1 MTITRLKALITG
13 GTGQVG
19 TELIR
24 RGDCCQF
31 DIVAPNR
38 AEINLLNES
47 DVYSQ
52 LNSIRPDIV
61 VNSAAF
67 TAVDAAETE
76 CDMAFKVNSDV
87 VRIMANSCNLLS
99 IPLIH
104 ISTDYVFDGTKA
116 GSYKE
121 TDLICPIGVY
131 GRSKEAGEAK
141 VRELLEKHIILRTS
155 WVYAAHG
162 NNFVKTMLRI
172 GKERQNLNIVN
183 DQFGAPTFAGDI
195 ADAILSIAKKVL
207 EHDALEFWGTYH
219 YTAKGRTSWKDF
231 AEVIFET
238 ASTWLPNKPYVE
250 GIPSSQYPTAAKRPA
265 NSVLNCAKVDLELG
279 PPRRHWRE
287 GLDEVLDELRMN
299 QNREIT

>member
-24 RGDCCQF
+24 RGDSCRF

-52 LNSIRPDIV
+52 LNSTRPNIV

-76 CDMAFKVNSDV
+76 CDMAFKVNRDA
-87 VRIMANSCNLLS
+87 VRIMANCCNLLS

-121 TDLICPIGVY
+121 TDLICPLGVY
-131 GRSKEAGEAK
+131 GRSKEAGEAI

-172 GKERQNLNIVN
+172 GRERQNLNVVN

-195 ADAILSIAKKVL
+195 ADAIFSIAKKVL
-207 EHDALEFWGTYH
+207 KHDALEFWGTYH
-219 YTAKGRTSWKDF
+219 YTAKGRTTWKDF

-238 ASTWLPNKPYVE
+238 ASTWLPNKPFVE
-250 GIPSSQYPTAAKRPA
+250 GIPSSQYPTAAKRPL
-265 NSVLNCAKVDLELG
+265 NSVLNCVKVDSKLG

-287 GLDEVLDELRMN
+287 GLDEVLDELKN
-299 QNREIT
+299 EPK

>member
-1 MTITRLKALITG
+1 
-13 GTGQVG
+13 
-19 TELIR
+19 
-24 RGDCCQF
+24 
-31 DIVAPNR
+31 
-38 AEINLLNES
+38 
-47 DVYSQ
+47 
-52 LNSIRPDIV
+52 

-76 CDMAFKVNSDV
+76 CDMAFKVNRDA

-131 GRSKEAGEAK
+131 GRSKEAGEAI

-238 ASTWLPNKPYVE
+238 ASTWLPNKPNVE

-265 NSVLNCAKVDLELG
+265 NSVLNCAKVDSELG

-287 GLDEVLDELRMN
+287 GLDEVLDELKN
-299 QNREIT
+299 EPK

>member
-24 RGDCCQF
+24 RGDCCHF

-76 CDMAFKVNSDV
+76 CDMAFKVNRDV

-172 GKERQNLNIVN
+172 GKERQNLNVVN

-265 NSVLNCAKVDLELG
+265 NSVLNCAKVDSELG

-287 GLDEVLDELRMN
+287 GLDEVLDELKN
-299 QNREIT
+299 EPK

>member
-1 MTITRLKALITG
+1 MTVTRLKALITG

-24 RGDCCQF
+24 RGDGCRF

-52 LNSIRPDIV
+52 LNSIRPNIV

-76 CDMAFKVNSDV
+76 CDMAFKVNRDA
-87 VRIMANSCNLLS
+87 VRIMANCCNLLS

-131 GRSKEAGEAK
+131 GRSKEAGEAI

-172 GKERQNLNIVN
+172 GRERQNLNVVN

-195 ADAILSIAKKVL
+195 ADAIFSIAKKVL
-207 EHDALEFWGTYH
+207 GHDELEFWGTYH
-219 YTAKGRTSWKDF
+219 YTAKGRTTWKDF
-231 AEVIFET
+231 AEVIFEA

-250 GIPSSQYPTAAKRPA
+250 GIPSSQYPTAATRPA
-265 NSVLNCAKVDLELG
+265 NSVLNCTKVDSKLG

-287 GLDEVLDELRMN
+287 GLDEVLYELKN
-299 QNREIT
+299 APK

>member
-1 MTITRLKALITG
+1 MTVTRLKALITG

-24 RGDCCQF
+24 RGDGCRV

-52 LNSIRPDIV
+52 LNSIRPDVV
-61 VNSAAF
+61 VNAAAF

-76 CDMAFKVNSDV
+76 CDMAFQVNRDA

-104 ISTDYVFDGTKA
+104 ISTDYVFDGAKT

-121 TDLICPIGVY
+121 TDIICPIGVY
-131 GRSKEAGEAK
+131 GRSKEAGEAIL
-141 VRELLEKHIILRTS
+141 RELLEKHIILRTS

-172 GKERQNLNIVN
+172 GRERQNLNVVN

-195 ADAILSIAKKVL
+195 ADAIFSIAKKVL
-207 EHDALEFWGTYH
+207 GHDELEFWGTYH
-219 YTAKGRTSWKDF
+219 YTAKGRTTWKDF
-231 AEVIFET
+231 AEVIFEE

-265 NSVLNCAKVDLELG
+265 NSVLNCAKVDSKLG

-287 GLDEVLDELRMN
+287 GLDEVLDELKN
-299 QNREIT
+299 EPK

>member
-24 RGDCCQF
+24 RGDCCHF

-76 CDMAFKVNSDV
+76 CDMAFKVNRDA

-131 GRSKEAGEAK
+131 GRSKEA
-141 VRELLEKHIILRTS
+141 
-155 WVYAAHG
+155 
-162 NNFVKTMLRI
+162 
-172 GKERQNLNIVN
+172 
-183 DQFGAPTFAGDI
+183 
-195 ADAILSIAKKVL
+195 
-207 EHDALEFWGTYH
+207 
-219 YTAKGRTSWKDF
+219 
-231 AEVIFET
+231 
-238 ASTWLPNKPYVE
+238 
-250 GIPSSQYPTAAKRPA
+250 
-265 NSVLNCAKVDLELG
+265 
-279 PPRRHWRE
+279 
-287 GLDEVLDELRMN
+287 
-299 QNREIT
+299 

>member
-24 RGDCCQF
+24 RGDCCHF

-38 AEINLLNES
+38 AEINLLNQS

-76 CDMAFKVNSDV
+76 CDMAFKVNRDA
-87 VRIMANSCNLLS
+87 VRIMANSCKLLS

-172 GKERQNLNIVN
+172 GKERQNLNVVN

-195 ADAILSIAKKVL
+195 ADAIFSIAKKVL

-265 NSVLNCAKVDLELG
+265 NSVLNCAKVDSELG

-287 GLDEVLDELRMN
+287 GLDEVLDELKN
-299 QNREIT
+299 EPK

>member
-1 MTITRLKALITG
+1 MKITRLKAFIAG

-24 RGDCCQF
+24 RGDCCHF

-52 LNSIRPDIV
+52 LNSIRPDVV
-61 VNSAAF
+61 VNAAAF

-76 CDMAFKVNSDV
+76 CDMAFQVNRDA

-131 GRSKEAGEAK
+131 GRSKEAGEAI

-172 GKERQNLNIVN
+172 GRERQNLNVVN

-195 ADAILSIAKKVL
+195 ALTLIHI
-207 EHDALEFWGTYH
+207 
-219 YTAKGRTSWKDF
+219 
-231 AEVIFET
+231 
-238 ASTWLPNKPYVE
+238 
-250 GIPSSQYPTAAKRPA
+250 
-265 NSVLNCAKVDLELG
+265 
-279 PPRRHWRE
+279 
-287 GLDEVLDELRMN
+287 
-299 QNREIT
+299 

>member
-1 MTITRLKALITG
+1 MTVTRLKALITG

-24 RGDCCQF
+24 RGDGCRF

-52 LNSIRPDIV
+52 LNAIRPNIV

-67 TAVDAAETE
+67 TAVDGAETE
-76 CDMAFKVNSDV
+76 CDMAFKVNRDA
-87 VRIMANSCNLLS
+87 VRIMANCCNLLS

-131 GRSKEAGEAK
+131 GRSKEAGEAI

-172 GKERQNLNIVN
+172 GRERQNLNVVN

-195 ADAILSIAKKVL
+195 ADAIFSIAKKVL
-207 EHDALEFWGTYH
+207 GHDELEFWGTYH
-219 YTAKGRTSWKDF
+219 YTAKGRTTWKDF
-231 AEVIFET
+231 AEVIFEA

-265 NSVLNCAKVDLELG
+265 NSVLNCAKVDSKLG

-287 GLDEVLDELRMN
+287 GLDEVLDELKN
-299 QNREIT
+299 ELK

>member
-1 MTITRLKALITG
+1 MTVTRLKALITG

-24 RGDCCQF
+24 RGDGCRF

-38 AEINLLNES
+38 AEINLLNKS

-52 LNSIRPDIV
+52 LNSIRPNIV

-76 CDMAFKVNSDV
+76 CDMAFKVNRDA
-87 VRIMANSCNLLS
+87 VRIMANCCNLLS

-131 GRSKEAGEAK
+131 GRSKEAGEAI

-172 GKERQNLNIVN
+172 GRERQNLNVVN

-195 ADAILSIAKKVL
+195 ADAIFSIAKKVL
-207 EHDALEFWGTYH
+207 EHDKLEFWGTYH
-219 YTAKGRTSWKDF
+219 YTAKGRTTWKDF
-231 AEVIFET
+231 AEVIFEA
-238 ASTWLPNKPYVE
+238 ASTWLPHKPYVE

-265 NSVLNCAKVDLELG
+265 NSVLNCAKVDSKLG

-287 GLDEVLDELRMN
+287 GLDEVLDELKN
-299 QNREIT
+299 EPK

>member
-1 MTITRLKALITG
+1 MATTRLKAFISG

-24 RGDCCQF
+24 RGDGWHV

-38 AEINLLNES
+38 TEVNLLNEK
-47 DVYSQ
+47 DIYSQ
-52 LNSIRPDIV
+52 LDSIRPDIV

-76 CDMAFKVNSDV
+76 RDMAFQVNRDA
-87 VRIMANSCNLLS
+87 VRVMANSCNLLS

-131 GRSKEAGEAK
+131 GRSKEAGEAI

-250 GIPSSQYPTAAKRPA
+250 GIPSSLYPTAAKRPA

>member
-1 MTITRLKALITG
+1 
-13 GTGQVG
+13 
-19 TELIR
+19 
-24 RGDCCQF
+24 
-31 DIVAPNR
+31 
-38 AEINLLNES
+38 
-47 DVYSQ
+47 
-52 LNSIRPDIV
+52 
-61 VNSAAF
+61 
-67 TAVDAAETE
+67 
-76 CDMAFKVNSDV
+76 
-87 VRIMANSCNLLS
+87 MANICNLLS

-131 GRSKEAGEAK
+131 GRSKEAGEAI

-172 GKERQNLNIVN
+172 GRERQNLNVVN

-195 ADAILSIAKKVL
+195 ADAIFSIAKKVL
-207 EHDALEFWGTYH
+207 GHDELEFWGTYH
-219 YTAKGRTSWKDF
+219 YTAKGRTTWKDF
-231 AEVIFET
+231 AEVIFEA
-238 ASTWLPNKPYVE
+238 ASMWLPNKPYVE

-265 NSVLNCAKVDLELG
+265 NSVLNCAKVDSKLG

-287 GLDEVLDELRMN
+287 GLDEVLDELKN
-299 QNREIT
+299 ELK

>member
-24 RGDCCQF
+24 RGDCCHF

-76 CDMAFKVNSDV
+76 CDMAFKVNRDA
-87 VRIMANSCNLLS
+87 VRIMANSCKLLS

-250 GIPSSQYPTAAKRPA
+250 GIPSSQYPTAAKLPA

-287 GLDEVLDELRMN
+287 GLDEVLDELKN
-299 QNREIT
+299 EPK

>member
-1 MTITRLKALITG
+1 MTVTRLKALITG

-24 RGDCCQF
+24 RGDGCRF

-52 LNSIRPDIV
+52 LNSIRPNIV

-76 CDMAFKVNSDV
+76 CDMAFKVNRDA
-87 VRIMANSCNLLS
+87 VRIMANCCDLLS

-121 TDLICPIGVY
+121 TDLICPIAVSY
-131 GRSKEAGEAK
+131 THLTLPTK
-141 VRELLEKHIILRTS
+141 
-155 WVYAAHG
+155 
-162 NNFVKTMLRI
+162 RI
-172 GKERQNLNIVN
+172 V
-183 DQFGAPTFAGDI
+183 
-195 ADAILSIAKKVL
+195 
-207 EHDALEFWGTYH
+207 
-219 YTAKGRTSWKDF
+219 
-231 AEVIFET
+231 
-238 ASTWLPNKPYVE
+238 
-250 GIPSSQYPTAAKRPA
+250 
-265 NSVLNCAKVDLELG
+265 
-279 PPRRHWRE
+279 
-287 GLDEVLDELRMN
+287 
-299 QNREIT
+299 

>member
-24 RGDCCQF
+24 RGDCCHF

-76 CDMAFKVNSDV
+76 CDMAFKVNRDA

-172 GKERQNLNIVN
+172 GKERQNLNVVN

>member
-24 RGDCCQF
+24 RGDCCHF

-76 CDMAFKVNSDV
+76 CDMAFKVNRDV

-172 GKERQNLNIVN
+172 GKERQNLNVVN

-265 NSVLNCAKVDLELG
+265 NSVLNCAKVDSELG

-287 GLDEVLDELRMN
+287 GLDEVLDELKN
-299 QNREIT
+299 ELK

>member
-24 RGDCCQF
+24 RGDCCHF

-76 CDMAFKVNSDV
+76 CDMAFKVNRDV

-104 ISTDYVFDGTKA
+104 VSTDYVFDGTKA

-172 GKERQNLNIVN
+172 GKERQNLNVVN

-238 ASTWLPNKPYVE
+238 ASTWLPNKPFVE

>member
-1 MTITRLKALITG
+1 MTVTRLKALITG

-24 RGDCCQF
+24 RGDGCRF

-52 LNSIRPDIV
+52 LNAIRPNIV

-76 CDMAFKVNSDV
+76 GGMAFKVNRDA
-87 VRIMANSCNLLS
+87 VRIMANCCNLLS

-131 GRSKEAGEAK
+131 GRSKEAGEAI

-172 GKERQNLNIVN
+172 GRERQNLNVVN

-195 ADAILSIAKKVL
+195 ADAIFSIAKKVL
-207 EHDALEFWGTYH
+207 GHDELEFWGTYH
-219 YTAKGRTSWKDF
+219 YTAKGRTTWKDF
-231 AEVIFET
+231 AEVIFEA

-265 NSVLNCAKVDLELG
+265 NSVLNCAKVDSKLG

-287 GLDEVLDELRMN
+287 GLDEVLDELKN
-299 QNREIT
+299 ELK

>member
-1 MTITRLKALITG
+1 MTITRFKAFITG

-24 RGDCCQF
+24 RGDCCHF

-52 LNSIRPDIV
+52 LNSIRPNIV

-76 CDMAFKVNSDV
+76 CDMAFKVNRDA
-87 VRIMANSCNLLS
+87 VRIMANCCNLLS

-131 GRSKEAGEAK
+131 GRSKEAGEAI

-172 GKERQNLNIVN
+172 GRERQNLNVVN

-195 ADAILSIAKKVL
+195 ADAIFSIAKKVL
-207 EHDALEFWGTYH
+207 GHDELEFWGTYH
-219 YTAKGRTSWKDF
+219 YTAKGRTTWKDF
-231 AEVIFET
+231 AEVIFEA

-265 NSVLNCAKVDLELG
+265 NSVLNCAKVDSKLG

-287 GLDEVLDELRMN
+287 GLDEVLDELKN
-299 QNREIT
+299 EPK

>member
-24 RGDCCQF
+24 RGDCCHF
-31 DIVAPNR
+31 DIIAPNR
-38 AEINLLNES
+38 AEINLLNEG

-52 LNSIRPDIV
+52 LNSIRPNIV

-76 CDMAFKVNSDV
+76 CDMAFKVNRDA

-104 ISTDYVFDGTKA
+104 ISTDYVFDGTKT

-121 TDLICPIGVY
+121 TDPICPIGVY
-131 GRSKEAGEAK
+131 GRSKEAGEAI

-162 NNFVKTMLRI
+162 NNFVKTMLKI
-172 GKERQNLNIVN
+172 GRERQNLNVVN

-195 ADAILSIAKKVL
+195 ADAILFIAKKVL

-219 YTAKGRTSWKDF
+219 YTAKGRTTWKDF
-231 AEVIFET
+231 AEVIFEM
-238 ASTWLPNKPYVE
+238 ASTRIPNKPYVE

-265 NSVLNCAKVDLELG
+265 NSVLNCAKVDSKLG

-287 GLDEVLDELRMN
+287 GLDEVLDELEN
-299 QNREIT
+299 KPT

>member
-24 RGDCCQF
+24 RGDCCHF

-76 CDMAFKVNSDV
+76 CDMAFKVNRDA

-172 GKERQNLNIVN
+172 GKERQNLNVVN

-195 ADAILSIAKKVL
+195 ADAIFSIAKKVL

-231 AEVIFET
+231 AEVIFKT

-265 NSVLNCAKVDLELG
+265 NSVLNCAKVDSELG

-287 GLDEVLDELRMN
+287 GLDEVLDELKN
-299 QNREIT
+299 EPK

>member
-1 MTITRLKALITG
+1 MATTRLKAFISG

-24 RGDCCQF
+24 RGDGWHV

-38 AEINLLNES
+38 TEVNLLNEK
-47 DVYSQ
+47 DIYSQ
-52 LNSIRPDIV
+52 LDSIRPDIV

-76 CDMAFKVNSDV
+76 RDMAFQVNRDA

-116 GSYKE
+116 GKYKE
-121 TDLICPIGVY
+121 TDHICPIGVY
-131 GRSKEAGEAK
+131 GRSKEAGEAI

-172 GKERQNLNIVN
+172 GRERQNLNVVN

-287 GLDEVLDELRMN
+287 GLDEVLDELKN
-299 QNREIT
+299 EPK